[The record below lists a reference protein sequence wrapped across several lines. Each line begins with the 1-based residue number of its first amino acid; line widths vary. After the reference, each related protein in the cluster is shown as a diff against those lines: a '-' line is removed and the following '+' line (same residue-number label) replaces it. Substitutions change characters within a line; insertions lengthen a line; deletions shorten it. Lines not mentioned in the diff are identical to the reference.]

1 MIADAVALPV
11 YNKNK
16 VLAEETKDGKTSC
29 GLCLPTAAGKLTR
42 KFRLFTSM
50 ICLFVLLFC
59 VLPLRASVFRIS
71 SNHYV
76 LLNCPLFL
84 YVADRFYNMLHL
96 REDEEILPLGR
107 SHM

>member
-50 ICLFVLLFC
+50 ICLFVLLFFC
-59 VLPLRASVFRIS
+59 VAFQGKRIPNFLQSLCAPQLPFIS
-71 SNHYV
+71 LYGRP
-76 LLNCPLFL
+76 LL
-84 YVADRFYNMLHL
+84 
-96 REDEEILPLGR
+96 
-107 SHM
+107 